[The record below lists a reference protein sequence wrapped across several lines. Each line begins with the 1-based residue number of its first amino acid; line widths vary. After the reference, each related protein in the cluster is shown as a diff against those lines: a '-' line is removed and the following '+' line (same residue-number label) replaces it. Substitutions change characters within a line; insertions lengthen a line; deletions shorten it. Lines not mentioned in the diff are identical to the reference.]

1 MVRPAHKS
9 REAARRRAQKKLEAL
24 DYIPQAARLLSEL
37 LVSLAEKGS
46 ARKSHVLHAFHGI
59 AETKITWEIAPR

>member
-24 DYIPQAARLLSEL
+24 DYIPQAARNLSEIL
-37 LVSLAEKGS
+37 IMLAEKG
-46 ARKSHVLHAFHGI
+46 APQKRHVMEVFREI
-59 AETKITWEIAPR
+59 SDTKITWEIAPR